1 MLVKLTFVKRFLK
14 DNFLYRSARIYNVDE
29 PMGLSLCGLT
39 TDKDMPMFQI
49 VAPEAVGNIPVVNL
63 QIEDEEEEIPVVQK
77 TVIEKPTAPRT
88 RKTVSEQEKPK
99 AKSKAK
105 AKVPKLK
112 KTPAKAAIEKSS
124 NVVQV

>member
-63 QIEDEEEEIPVVQK
+63 QIEDEEEDIPVVQK
-77 TVIEKPTAPRT
+77 TVIEKTAASRT
-88 RKTVSEQEKPK
+88 RKTVSETAKPK
-99 AKSKAK
+99 AKAKAK
-105 AKVPKLK
+105 AKAPKLK
-112 KTPAKAAIEKSS
+112 KATAKAASENPS